1 MRKGMRA
8 NHRSDSPDANAFRTF
23 DCEIPNCRAIRDG
36 VNPALKAART
46 AFTCPRV
53 KGTSAVSTC
62 HRFLVGGDCIFVKT
76 GRAGKSV
83 STLFGVLPR
92 RFSSSSVAACIKS
105 KSPSLKCLMA
115 LRRFLGRTYRRGSLS
130 VVSSVAGNAEAVA
143 VVNRSGAVRS
153 IALRPMTLACRRQR
167 RTAICT
173 LSPRPFEN
181 RIGACLI
188 LGPAANLAALQ

>member
-1 MRKGMRA
+1 M
-8 NHRSDSPDANAFRTF
+8 P
-23 DCEIPNCRAIRDG
+23 
-36 VNPALKAART
+36 
-46 AFTCPRV
+46 
-53 KGTSAVSTC
+53 TC

-105 KSPSLKCLMA
+105 NSSSLKCLTA

-130 VVSSVAGNAEAVA
+130 VASSVADNAEAVA

-153 IALRPMTLACRRQR
+153 IGLRPMASACRRQR
-167 RTAICT
+167 QTAISIERKWCCRKGFNCEPPSSSHWVFAT
-173 LSPRPFEN
+173 WLQKLLVSHPLFFSITTFGSPIHEIR
-181 RIGACLI
+181 RSGIGVVLLDHRNTGATV
-188 LGPAANLAALQ
+188 